1 MLKNNFKVF
10 KTGFDLVLYSTN
22 FSIYTI
28 SHDPQCIYSP
38 TGWTM
43 WSEVLQYFLWSNPF
57 WWPITKCVLVTV
69 VTYTQ
74 LRSHHW
80 WQRVA
85 FWSNEPDLITTKML
99 ILAILLAGW
108 KTFQS
113 LRWFNWSINQIKLNL
128 RSSSLSGASHT
139 VSRMFVQPKSD
150 DWRSR

>member
-1 MLKNNFKVF
+1 MCFFRRSWYFSLIPNRV
-10 KTGFDLVLYSTN
+10 GFSR
-22 FSIYTI
+22 
-28 SHDPQCIYSP
+28 
-38 TGWTM
+38 W
-43 WSEVLQYFLWSNPF
+43 LWSHCF
-57 WWPITKCVLVTV
+57 LLMLTYCVFSLAGTSVLVTV

-128 RSSSLSGASHT
+128 RSSSLSGASYI